1 MNTITTLQAI
11 PIANKYEGYLWW
23 NNKAAPDV
31 YLDQKVSEKL
41 SAWPL
46 ESANPFIVEGNLWD
60 PAKELSFSIRY
71 IDGAYLVHEFR
82 MSQLVGYDFLTKNY
96 LPNRFPKTFDMRLS
110 FCEYWLPERDPFCEG
125 MEVLRPAMMVFT
137 GFTKA

>member
-23 NNKAAPDV
+23 SNKAAPDV
-31 YLDQKVSEKL
+31 YLNQPLPE
-41 SAWPL
+41 WPL
-46 ESANPFIVEGNLWD
+46 ESANPFIIEGNLWD
-60 PAKELSFSIRY
+60 PEKELSFSIRY
-71 IDGAYLVHEFR
+71 IDGSYLVHSFSI
-82 MSQLVGYDFLTKNY
+82 SQLAGYDFLTKSY
-96 LPNRFPKTFDMRLS
+96 LPNRFPKEFDLRLS
-110 FCEYWLPERDPFCEG
+110 FCEYWIPQEDPFCEG